1 MENNDI
7 SEDNNENNKNNI
19 EEEKVFLEEYQEE
32 LELKLGNLE
41 DELMTIYTGNEVD
54 EINISEIKT

>member
-1 MENNDI
+1 MENDKIYEDI
-7 SEDNNENNKNNI
+7 NNNNNNI

-32 LELKLGNLE
+32 LEQKLRNLE